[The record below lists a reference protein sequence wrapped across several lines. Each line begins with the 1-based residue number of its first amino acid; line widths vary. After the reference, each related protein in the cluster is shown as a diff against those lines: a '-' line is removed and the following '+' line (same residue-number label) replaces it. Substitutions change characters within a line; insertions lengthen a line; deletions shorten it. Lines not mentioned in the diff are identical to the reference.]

1 MEYGTIPKLDQFTDN
16 RALNVQRV
24 QSSTESSSIANKS
37 DLNQVTKE
45 TSLGSKEVSN
55 VSEVSTESTSQPKYE
70 VVLTNTN
77 FGFND
82 SSKDFY
88 VKAVR
93 GNSENQYPTE
103 NMMRIKSFVMSQ
115 TANSAS

>member
-16 RALNVQRV
+16 RALNIQRV
-24 QSSTESSSIANKS
+24 QSSSESSAIANKN
-37 DLNQVTKE
+37 DLNQVSQE
-45 TSLGSKEVSN
+45 TTIESKEVSKT
-55 VSEVSTESTSQPKYE
+55 SEVSTQSSNQAKYE

-93 GNSENQYPTE
+93 GNAENQYPTE
-103 NMMRIKSFVMSQ
+103 NMMRIKSFMMSQ
-115 TANSAS
+115 ANSAS

>member
-1 MEYGTIPKLDQFTDN
+1 MEYGAIPKLDQFTDN
-16 RALNVQRV
+16 RALNIQKV
-24 QSSTESSSIANKS
+24 QSSKESSGIANKD
-37 DLNQVTKE
+37 DLNQVSKE
-45 TSLGSKEVSN
+45 TSIESKN
-55 VSEVSTESTSQPKYE
+55 VSKVGEVSTQSSSQAKYE

-77 FGFND
+77 FGYND

-103 NMMRIKSFVMSQ
+103 NMMRIKSFIMSQ
-115 TANSAS
+115 ANTAS

>member
-1 MEYGTIPKLDQFTDN
+1 MEYGAIPKLDQFTDN
-16 RALNVQRV
+16 MALKVQRV
-24 QSSTESSSIANKS
+24 QLSNESSTIANKN
-37 DLNQVTKE
+37 DLNQVSQKT
-45 TSLGSKEVSN
+45 TLGSKEVSN
-55 VSEVSTESTSQPKYE
+55 ASEVSTQSTSQAKYE

-93 GNSENQYPTE
+93 GSSENQYPTE
-103 NMMRIKSFVMSQ
+103 NMMRIKSFIMSQ
-115 TANSAS
+115 DN